1 MKLYPI
7 LFEQTE
13 PTNEPTAV
21 EKPIRDTNP
30 DRFSGSKYALIN
42 INDSDSEYVLVN
54 IQAFKTRLRDDRY
67 LSPEEWIAA
76 AGEPETD
83 SNIGSCSGATPISI
97 MVASPLFPAAGYF
110 MYCLMSKIVGGP
122 ITSDR
127 GSSTSNSAKKTW
139 ARIESSGDWKKVELD
154 NHGNSFDENEN
165 DWVDTYFD
173 IHGTWPDRKLD
184 KLEGPKT
191 PPEDDDCKL
200 PKGNSSKEIND
211 KLGTANAYTYT
222 GPYSAERLLNLG
234 EKLLNDTA
242 SEIGKDTDY
251 IHNFV
256 QSEATKLFRK
266 YYKGVTG

>member
-13 PTNEPTAV
+13 PTNEPV

-42 INDSDSEYVLVN
+42 VNDSDNEYVLIN
-54 IQAFKTRLRDDRY
+54 IEAFEKRMLLEDTSML
-67 LSPEEWIAA
+67 PEEWIAA
-76 AGEPETD
+76 SAELDTESG
-83 SNIGSCSGATPISI
+83 GGRCSGATSISI
-97 MVASPLFPAAGYF
+97 MVASPVFPAAGYF
-110 MYCLMSKIVGGP
+110 MYCLMSKVVVGP

-127 GSSTSNSAKKTW
+127 DSSTSNSAKKTW

-154 NHGNSFDENEN
+154 NHGHSFDE
-165 DWVDTYFD
+165 DKGKYVDTYFD

-184 KLEGPKT
+184 KLPGPKT
-191 PPEDDDCKL
+191 PTEDDDCKL
-200 PKGNSSKEIND
+200 KGDSPKAMNL

-222 GPYSAERLLNLG
+222 GPYSADRLLRLG
-234 EKLLNDTA
+234 QELVEYIAD
-242 SEIGKDTDY
+242 EIGKDTSY
-251 IHNFV
+251 IHKV
-256 QSEATKLFRK
+256 IQGAATKLFHT

>member
-1 MKLYPI
+1 MKLYPL

-13 PTNEPTAV
+13 PTDEPV

-42 INDSDSEYVLVN
+42 IDDRNSKYVLVN
-54 IQAFKTRLRDDRY
+54 IKEFKTRLRDDRY
-67 LSPEEWIAA
+67 LSPDQWIAA
-76 AGEPETD
+76 SAELDTEESG
-83 SNIGSCSGATPISI
+83 GSCAGATSISI

-110 MYCLMSKIVGGP
+110 MYCLMSKIVDGP

-154 NHGNSFDENEN
+154 NYN
-165 DWVDTYFD
+165 DSDTYYVD
-173 IHGTWPDRKLD
+173 VQGTWPSRKAI
-184 KLEGPKT
+184 KLSGPKT
-191 PPEDDDCKL
+191 PPPDDDCKL
-200 PKGNSSKEIND
+200 KGDSLAAINA

>member
-1 MKLYPI
+1 MKLYPL

-13 PTNEPTAV
+13 PTDEPV
-21 EKPIRDTNP
+21 EKPIRDTDP

-42 INDSDSEYVLVN
+42 INDSNSEYVLVN
-54 IQAFKTRLRDDRY
+54 IKAFKTRLRDDRY

-83 SNIGSCSGATPISI
+83 SNIGSCSGATPVSI

-173 IHGTWPDRKLD
+173 IYGTWPDRKLD

-191 PPEDDDCKL
+191 PEEDDDCKL

-256 QSEATKLFRK
+256 QIEATKLFRK
-266 YYKGVTG
+266 YYKGITG

>member
-13 PTNEPTAV
+13 PTDEPV

-30 DRFSGSKYALIN
+30 DRFSGSKYALMNVFGGNEYALIN
-42 INDSDSEYVLVN
+42 IK
-54 IQAFKTRLRDDRY
+54 AFKKRMTENN
-67 LSPEEWIAA
+67 SMPPEEWIAA
-76 AGEPETD
+76 TAELDTEESG
-83 SNIGSCSGATPISI
+83 GSCAGATSISI

-110 MYCLMSKIVGGP
+110 MYCLMSKVVGGP

-127 GSSTSNSAKKTW
+127 GFSTSNSAKKTW
-139 ARIESSGDWKKVELD
+139 TRIENSSDWKKVELD
-154 NHGNSFDENEN
+154 NHGESFDDNKKS
-165 DWVDTYFD
+165 WVDTYFD

-184 KLEGPKT
+184 KLEEPKT
-191 PPEDDDCKL
+191 PTVDDDCEL
-200 PKGNSSKEIND
+200 PSSKEINA

-242 SEIGKDTDY
+242 REIGKDTDY

-256 QSEATKLFRK
+256 QSEANKLFRK

>member
-1 MKLYPI
+1 MKLYPL

-13 PTNEPTAV
+13 PTDEPV

-42 INDSDSEYVLVN
+42 IDDRNSEYVLVN
-54 IQAFKTRLRDDRY
+54 IKEFKTRLRDDRY
-67 LSPEEWIAA
+67 LSPDQWIAA
-76 AGEPETD
+76 SAELDTD
-83 SNIGSCSGATPISI
+83 NSGGRCSGASSISI

-110 MYCLMSKIVGGP
+110 MYCLMSKVAGGP

-127 GSSTSNSAKKTW
+127 SSSTSNSAKKTW
-139 ARIESSGDWKKVELD
+139 ARIENSSDWKKVELD
-154 NHGNSFDENEN
+154 NHGNSFEEDEGKF
-165 DWVDTYFD
+165 VKKYFD
-173 IHGTWPDRKLD
+173 AQGTWPDRKLD

-191 PPEDDDCKL
+191 PTVDDDCGL
-200 PKGNSSKEIND
+200 TGYSSTSINAN
-211 KLGTANAYTYT
+211 LGTANAYTYT

-242 SEIGKDTDY
+242 REIGKDTDY

-256 QSEATKLFRK
+256 QSEANKLFRK

>member
-13 PTNEPTAV
+13 PTDEPV

-30 DRFSGSKYALIN
+30 DRFSGSKYALMNVFGGNEYALIN
-42 INDSDSEYVLVN
+42 IK
-54 IQAFKTRLRDDRY
+54 AFKKRMTENN
-67 LSPEEWIAA
+67 SMPPEEWIAA
-76 AGEPETD
+76 TAELDTEESG
-83 SNIGSCSGATPISI
+83 GSCAGATSISI

-110 MYCLMSKIVGGP
+110 MYCLMSKVAGGP

-127 GSSTSNSAKKTW
+127 SSSTSNSAKKTW
-139 ARIESSGDWKKVELD
+139 ARIENSSDWKKVELD
-154 NHGNSFDENEN
+154 NHGNSFEEDEGKF
-165 DWVDTYFD
+165 VKKYFD
-173 IHGTWPDRKLD
+173 AQGTWPDRKLY

-191 PPEDDDCKL
+191 PTEDDDCGL
-200 PKGNSSKEIND
+200 TGYSLAAMNL

-242 SEIGKDTDY
+242 REIGKDTDY

-256 QSEATKLFRK
+256 QSEANKLFRK

>member
-1 MKLYPI
+1 MKLYPL

-13 PTNEPTAV
+13 PTDEPV

-42 INDSDSEYVLVN
+42 IDDRNSEYVLVN
-54 IQAFKTRLRDDRY
+54 IKEFKTRLRDDRY
-67 LSPEEWIAA
+67 LSPDQWIAA
-76 AGEPETD
+76 SAELDTD
-83 SNIGSCSGATPISI
+83 NSGGRCSGASSISI

-110 MYCLMSKIVGGP
+110 MYCLMSKVVGGP

-127 GSSTSNSAKKTW
+127 DSSTSNSAKKTW

-154 NHGNSFDENEN
+154 NYGDIFDKPRREYVE
-165 DWVDTYFD
+165 TYFD
-173 IHGTWPDRKLD
+173 VQGTWPSRKVI
-184 KLEGPKT
+184 KLSGPKT

-200 PKGNSSKEIND
+200 KGDSLAAINA

-222 GPYSAERLLNLG
+222 GPYSAERLLDLG

-242 SEIGKDTDY
+242 REIGKDTDY

-256 QSEATKLFRK
+256 QSEASKLFRK
-266 YYKGVTG
+266 YYKGTSG

>member
-1 MKLYPI
+1 MKLYPL

-13 PTNEPTAV
+13 PTDEPV

-42 INDSDSEYVLVN
+42 IDDRNSEYVLVN
-54 IQAFKTRLRDDRY
+54 IKEFKTRLRDDRY
-67 LSPEEWIAA
+67 LSPDQWIAA
-76 AGEPETD
+76 SAELDTEESG
-83 SNIGSCSGATPISI
+83 GSCAGATSISI

-154 NHGNSFDENEN
+154 NYN
-165 DWVDTYFD
+165 DSDTYYVD
-173 IHGTWPDRKLD
+173 VQGTWPSRKVI
-184 KLEGPKT
+184 KLSGPKT
-191 PPEDDDCKL
+191 PPPDDDCKL
-200 PKGNSSKEIND
+200 KGDSLAAINA